1 MRALQNKKRS
11 RLKNAAVNERLR
23 KGVRTVVLD
32 PYVLALAAI
41 MVLATSHSSH
51 D

>member
-11 RLKNAAVNERLR
+11 FKNAVNERLR
-23 KGVRTVVLD
+23 KKVRTVVLD
-32 PYVLALAAI
+32 LYVLLAAI
-41 MVLATSHSSH
+41 MVLAALHSSH